1 MHLKLGAG
9 ANVRVPLPVDWNAL
23 AYVIRGSTRTADA
36 ALNNR
41 QMAVFDNDASV
52 IDLAAVADSEVLL
65 LAGAPID
72 EPVVSWGP
80 FVMNTAE
87 QIVQARTD
95 YMSGRMGVLA
105 ER

>member
-1 MHLKLGAG
+1 
-9 ANVRVPLPVDWNAL
+9 
-23 AYVIRGSTRTADA
+23 
-36 ALNNR
+36 
-41 QMAVFDNDASV
+41 MAVFGNDAPVVELSA
-52 IDLAAVADSEVLL
+52 IANSDVLL

-80 FVMNTAE
+80 FVMNTVE
-87 QIVQARTD
+87 QINQARTD